1 MQKKKSTKN
10 PGKEGLSTKTVEMIV
25 AAILF
30 LLGIVV
36 IYDSQR
42 VGSGWAPDG
51 PQAGYFPFYI
61 GLIICIASFW
71 TLLQTLFAKQ
81 ANTTAFIGA
90 GKLKLVLA
98 VLLPTIAYVIVIYF
112 IGIYVASALF
122 IGIFMRWQGKFG
134 LTKILPVSL
143 GVSIVMFL
151 MFEVWFLVPLPKGP
165 LEALFG
171 Y

>member
-1 MQKKKSTKN
+1 MQEDKSAEN
-10 PGKEGLSTKTVEMIV
+10 PGKGGLSTKAVEMIV
-25 AAILF
+25 AAIIF
-30 LLGIVV
+30 LLGTLV
-36 IYDSQR
+36 IYVSRR
-42 VGSGWAPDG
+42 VGTGWAPEG

-61 GLIICIASFW
+61 GLIICLASGW
-71 TLLQTLFAKQ
+71 ILLQALFGQEAPTKS
-81 ANTTAFIGA
+81 FIGA
-90 GKLKLVLA
+90 GKLKLVLS
-98 VLLPTIAYVIVIYF
+98 VLFPTVLYVIAIYF

>member
-1 MQKKKSTKN
+1 MRENETTEN
-10 PGKEGLSTKTVEMIV
+10 PAKGGLSTKAVETIV

-30 LLGIVV
+30 LLGILVV
-36 IYDSQR
+36 YDSHR
-42 VGSGWAPDG
+42 VGSGWASDG

-61 GLIICIASFW
+61 GLIICIASGW
-71 TLLQTLFAKQ
+71 ILLQTLFGKE
-81 ANTTAFIGA
+81 ANTTPFIGA
-90 GKLKLVLA
+90 GKFKLVLS
-98 VLLPTIAYVIVIYF
+98 VLLPTIVYVIAIYF
-112 IGIYVASALF
+112 IGIYVASAFF

-143 GVSIVMFL
+143 GVSIIMFF